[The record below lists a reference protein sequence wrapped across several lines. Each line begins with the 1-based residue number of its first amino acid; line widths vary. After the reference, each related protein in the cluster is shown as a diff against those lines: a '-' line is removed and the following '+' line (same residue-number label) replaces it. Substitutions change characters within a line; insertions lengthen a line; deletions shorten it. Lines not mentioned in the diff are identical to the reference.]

1 MSTIWNVLGNACCD
15 DGFRREVMGRVKY
28 GKLSLGDHEEFF
40 EFFRTQ
46 TPYCP
51 TRWELIEINR
61 VMSHAGG
68 DGGPIAEIA
77 KVWGDTPR
85 QEPVLCVVGLAC
97 VDDALRQSLLV
108 GTAEQTRQALADGPP
123 RVNLTLTQTS
133 SLRDLLRR
141 EAGDMTVTEWVQ
153 QVELLGWIPSWGPNC
168 EPGATF
174 TDLYDHANPLIIA
187 ALQDVKPLKKYL
199 AGEPE
204 DRSNRAAMRAEVLRL
219 LEEYEEPDS

>member
-40 EFFRTQ
+40 EFFRKQ

-61 VMSHAGG
+61 VLSHAGK
-68 DGGPIAEIA
+68 DDGPIAQIA

-85 QEPVLCVVGLAC
+85 QDAVLCVVGLAC
-97 VDDALRQSLLV
+97 VDDTLRQSLLA
-108 GTAEQTRQALADGPP
+108 GTAAETQQALADGPP

-133 SLRDLLRR
+133 ALRDLLRR
-141 EAGDMTVTEWVQ
+141 QAGEKTVTEWIQ
-153 QVELLGWIPSWGPNC
+153 EVELQGWIPSWGPNC

-174 TDLYDHANPLIIA
+174 TDLYYHANPLIIA
-187 ALQDVKPLKKYL
+187 ALQDVEPLKKYL
-199 AGEPE
+199 AAEPE
-204 DRSNRAAMRAEVLRL
+204 DRTDRAAMRATVRQL
-219 LEEYEEPDS
+219 LEDFVEPSP